1 MTPLISEGKR
11 VLGLL
16 SDFVLFLYPYLK
28 GIYPAVRKVS
38 SLLRVSGHND
48 KEPETKSQ
56 MKSLN
61 ALITSHEKGVK
72 GHYGSQEGG
81 MNE

>member
-48 KEPETKSQ
+48 KEPETKS
-56 MKSLN
+56 
-61 ALITSHEKGVK
+61 
-72 GHYGSQEGG
+72 
-81 MNE
+81 